1 MDDKRDL
8 NYNSRG
14 TGKTEQFI
22 FDFVVVCFKCH
33 DQFRKYD
40 CDHFMTVKA
49 QEESDMYWELKHCSF
64 FQGHMR
70 NIQVKQH

>member
-1 MDDKRDL
+1 MIFGKSSWTESSVITDL
-8 NYNSRG
+8 
-14 TGKTEQFI
+14 
-22 FDFVVVCFKCH
+22 
-33 DQFRKYD
+33 YD